1 MKRFILFIV
10 SIAFIV
16 VGLAMCSVSS
26 NYGKKMEIQKKA
38 LRHLIDVERYLIY
51 SDEINY
57 FGYTTD
63 DKVAYFDPVKT
74 LEKYGEYKGRTKVNS
89 IARVDNFAD
98 ALGLYNMLILYA
110 KDNDVYGVIQ
120 EFVYAAALSDT
131 VASLDYKSDKY
142 QDILI
147 ELYRR
152 NSDDN
157 ANINKNRESV
167 LLDDLGWRVMFFS
180 VLSKFLCCVGGAG
193 VAFAF
198 MKMYSELES
207 KEQEIE
213 IINSNHKEEI
223 EYLNAK
229 YKEGNEKCE
238 VVPTVI
244 ELGTTKDNASCVY
257 EVGV

>member
-1 MKRFILFIV
+1 MKRFILLFL
-10 SIAFIV
+10 STAFIII
-16 VGLAMCSVSS
+16 GLAMCSVSS
-26 NYGKKMEIQKKA
+26 NYDKEMEVQKKA

-51 SDEINY
+51 SEEINY

-63 DKVAYFDPVKT
+63 DKAAYIDLVNT
-74 LEKYGEYKGRTKVNS
+74 LEKYGEYKEKTKVNS
-89 IARVDNFAD
+89 IVRVDNLVD
-98 ALGLYNMLILYA
+98 ALGLYNMLTLYA
-110 KDNDVYGVIQ
+110 KDNDVYGVVQ

-152 NSDDN
+152 NSEDN
-157 ANINKNRESV
+157 ADINKNRESV
-167 LLDDLGWRVMFFS
+167 LLGELGWRVMFFS
-180 VLSKFLCCVGGAG
+180 VLSKFLCFVGGAG
-193 VAFAF
+193 IALAF
-198 MKMYSELES
+198 MKIYSDLKS

-213 IINSNHKEEI
+213 IIKRNHKEEI
-223 EYLNAK
+223 EYLNSK
-229 YKEGNEKCE
+229 YKESAGKCE

-244 ELGTTKDNASCVY
+244 ELGTTKESASCVY